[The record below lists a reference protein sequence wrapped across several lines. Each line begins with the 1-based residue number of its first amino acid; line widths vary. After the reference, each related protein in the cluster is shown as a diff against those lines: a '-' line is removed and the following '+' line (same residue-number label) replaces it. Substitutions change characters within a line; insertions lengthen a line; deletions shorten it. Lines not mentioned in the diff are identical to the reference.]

1 MYKVFIGMF
10 FILLDFNVRFA
21 QTHVFSLLPSFV
33 GYLLIAFGLKSVA
46 DKNVYFDMGR
56 RLSWVMFVLTLISY
70 ISNAAA
76 LSYMFQM
83 PALVL
88 SIMVV
93 LGTIVDTYLIVRG
106 CSDEEYET
114 GISWN
119 AGKLTKFWM
128 FYAVFT
134 LLQNAVLLLIP
145 VAEVYMIVAV
155 VLLVTVREYMSEKDI
170 YSFFARYARQVEE
183 IFPYP
188 PRYARRAP

>member
-1 MYKVFIGMF
+1 
-10 FILLDFNVRFA
+10 
-21 QTHVFSLLPSFV
+21 
-33 GYLLIAFGLKSVA
+33 
-46 DKNVYFDMGR
+46 
-56 RLSWVMFVLTLISY
+56 MFVLTLISY

-155 VLLVTVREYMSEKDI
+155 VLLVTVVGLL
-170 YSFFARYARQVEE
+170 YSFFQIRKNV
-183 IFPYP
+183 
-188 PRYARRAP
+188 

>member
-1 MYKVFIGMF
+1 MGVEEMYKVFIGMF

-155 VLLVTVREYMSEKDI
+155 VLLVTVVGLL
-170 YSFFARYARQVEE
+170 YSFFQIRKNV
-183 IFPYP
+183 
-188 PRYARRAP
+188 